1 MRCAPFLLA
10 VLLGACGQ
18 SPNEHKAE
26 NVTHTLAADP
36 VRLKVLR
43 AQCAVQPQAVGDAT
57 CQAATAAFRQRFF
70 AGWSGADEYRTLAE
84 LPPIPPSF
92 DEPVAQDTP

>member
-18 SPNEHKAE
+18 SSNEHRPE
-26 NVTHTLAADP
+26 NLAHTLAADP
-36 VRLKVLR
+36 VRLKLLR
-43 AQCAVQPQAVGDAT
+43 AQCAVQPQAVGDPA
-57 CQAATAAFRQRFF
+57 CQAATAAFQQRFF
-70 AGWSGADEYRTLAE
+70 AGQGGPEEYRTLAE

-92 DEPVAQDTP
+92 DEPVAQDRP